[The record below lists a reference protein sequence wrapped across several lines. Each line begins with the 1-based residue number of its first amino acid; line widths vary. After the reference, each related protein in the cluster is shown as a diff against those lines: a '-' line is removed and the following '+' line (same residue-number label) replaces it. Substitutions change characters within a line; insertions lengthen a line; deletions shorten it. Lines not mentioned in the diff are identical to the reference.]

1 MTGCEELRILL
12 CAHVQMCTIVVVVAF
27 RLACFTIIHNWY
39 AGSGPGLM
47 SAEVGKMYTE
57 LNPTTRYFMSA
68 ILVNCGRRPLALM

>member
-1 MTGCEELRILL
+1 
-12 CAHVQMCTIVVVVAF
+12 MCTIVVVVTTVAL
-27 RLACFTIIHNWY
+27 RLACFTINHNWH

-68 ILVNCGRRPLALM
+68 FLVNCGRHPLALM